1 MTPTAP
7 GNPFPGLRPFRAD
20 EAHLF
25 FGREAEVDAMIDKL
39 APQRFLAV
47 LGTSGS
53 GKSSLV
59 NCGLRPA
66 LHRGLMARA
75 GTAWRIAVM
84 RPGSEPLAALAR
96 ALAQDGV
103 LFAAAK
109 AGEPASASGLSREQ
123 IVETTLR
130 MSRLGLRDIVEQA
143 RLEAGVNVL
152 VVVDQFEEL
161 FRYRRLASVATPSA
175 PAALTAAITAAPAAA
190 ADDAAAFVNLLLQ
203 VREPSACPV
212 FVVLTM
218 RSDFLGDCTAYPGLA
233 QAINDGQYLVPR
245 LTRDERRA
253 AIAGP
258 VGVAGAT
265 ISPVLLT
272 RLVNDVGEDPDQLSI
287 LQHALNRTWARWVV
301 AAGAAGV
308 TSAEGK
314 RGPIEL
320 RHYEAIGTMAHALDR
335 HAEEAW
341 AQLRSEPERT
351 LCERLFKALTD
362 QATDPRGVRRPARL
376 ASLCAV
382 AQGTPDELRAVID
395 IFREP
400 SRSFLMPPMPEPL
413 FADTVIDISHES
425 LMRVWERLKTW
436 AADEALAAQ
445 QLRRL
450 GEAAALHAQGR
461 SGLWRDPELAFA
473 LQWQARQQP
482 DAAWAAQYQIDR
494 LIDPRADPPA
504 DPEAAFAP
512 ALRFLGDS
520 AAARAAEQATVARRR
535 VRRRW
540 GVGAVLVFLAGL
552 GAVFFVQWQRTEAL
566 LVEATAANL
575 RKAVLQSR
583 AMFDGQVETT
593 IDVALLLSAAGYRL
607 GATNE
612 TYGGLQYALDRT
624 AALTRV
630 LGLPGPVLGFSPDQR
645 TAVTVHGNTLRLWD
659 AATATPR
666 GAPLQGHS
674 AAVNSVAFS
683 PDGKTLVSA
692 SEDATLRR
700 WDAATGA
707 ALGEP
712 WRGHEAR
719 VWSVAFSPD
728 GQTVASGGEDT
739 TVRLWDAATGKM
751 TAVLPGHTSRV
762 WSLAFS
768 PDGHTLASG
777 SDDRSIRLW
786 DVATGAARGAPLQ
799 GHAGV
804 VSSVVFSPDG
814 QLLASGGG
822 DNTLRRWDVASGRP
836 LGEALRGHTS
846 RVWSV
851 AFSPDGR
858 TLASGS
864 EDQTVRLWDS
874 ATGAPRGAPLT
885 GHKSRVWR
893 VAFSAD
899 GASLLSASNDHTV
912 IRWAAG
918 PAPAAGVPLVA
929 PGDIPPTAPGDIP
942 STAPG
947 GMAAAAS
954 GAAVRSVAVSPDGK
968 TMASGGDDAN
978 VRLWDLASHSLRGAP
993 LLGHAASVS
1002 SLAFSPDGATLASGS
1017 EDGSARL
1024 WNVATGQP
1032 RGAPW
1037 RGPGGQVWAVAFS
1050 PDGKTLATASGDAE
1064 LRLWDVASG
1073 QLRGAPLHGH
1083 TQRVWSVAFSPDGK
1097 TLVSGS
1103 DDRTLR
1109 LWEVAS
1115 GRPVG
1120 AALRGHS
1127 ERIWSVAFSPDGKRV
1142 ASASEDG
1149 SVRLWDASTGAPRGE
1164 PLLGHL
1170 LAVTSVAFSPDGQ
1183 TLASGSDDTTLRLWD
1198 ARSGQPRGAP
1208 LRGHEA
1214 AVASVAFSPD
1224 SGSLVSAAEDGTL
1237 RMWDA
1242 PAVWLSRVCS
1252 RLARNLSHA
1261 EWKRFIGELDYVTQ
1275 CPGLPLAPD

>member
-1 MTPTAP
+1 MTPASP
-7 GNPFPGLRPFRAD
+7 GHPFPGLRPFRAD
-20 EAHLF
+20 EEQLF

-84 RPGSEPLAALAR
+84 RPGSDPLAALAH

-103 LFAAAK
+103 LFAAPSP
-109 AGEPASASGLSREQ
+109 GEAASASGMSREQ

-130 MSRLGLRDIVEQA
+130 MSRLGLVDIVEQA
-143 RLEAGVNVL
+143 RLEAGVNLL
-152 VVVDQFEEL
+152 VIVDQFEEL
-161 FRYRRLASVATPSA
+161 FRYRRLS
-175 PAALTAAITAAPAAA
+175 PAAAPGTRIAA

-203 VREPSACPV
+203 VREQSACPV

-253 AIAGP
+253 AVAGP

-287 LQHALNRTWARWVV
+287 LQHALNRTWARWVDD
-301 AAGAAGV
+301 AGAAD
-308 TSAEGK
+308 E

-335 HAEEAW
+335 HAEQAW
-341 AQLRSEPERT
+341 AQLRSERQRQ

-382 AQGTPDELRAVID
+382 VQGTPDELRAVID

-436 AADEALAAQ
+436 AADEALAAR

-461 SGLWRDPELAFA
+461 SGLWRDPELEFA

-482 DAAWAAQYQIDR
+482 DAAWADQYDADR
-494 LIDPRADPPA
+494 QADF
-504 DPEAAFAP
+504 EST
-512 ALRFLGDS
+512 LRFLGES
-520 AAARAAEQATVARRR
+520 TAARAAEQAAEVRRR

-540 GVGAVLVFLAGL
+540 GVGAMLVFLAGL

-645 TAVTVHGNTLRLWD
+645 TAVTVHGGTLRLWD
-659 AATATPR
+659 AATGAPR

-700 WDAATGA
+700 WDAASGA

-728 GQTVASGGEDT
+728 GKTVASGGEDT
-739 TVRLWDAATGKM
+739 TLRLWDAATGK
-751 TAVLPGHTSRV
+751 AAGVLAGHSSRV

-768 PDGHTLASG
+768 PDGRTLASG

-786 DVATGAARGAPLQ
+786 DVASGEAHGAPLP

-814 QLLASGGG
+814 KLLASGGG
-822 DNTLRRWDVASGRP
+822 DNTLRLWDVATGRP
-836 LGEALRGHTS
+836 QGDALRGHTS

-864 EDQTVRLWDS
+864 EDQTVRLWDA

-893 VAFSAD
+893 VAFSTD

-912 IRWAAG
+912 IRWDAGQAPSGGMLFAASG
-918 PAPAAGVPLVA
+918 SMEAAASG
-929 PGDIPPTAPGDIP
+929 
-942 STAPG
+942 S
-947 GMAAAAS
+947 MAAAAS
-954 GAAVRSVAVSPDGK
+954 GGALRSVAVSPDGK
-968 TMASGGDDAN
+968 TLASGGDDAS
-978 VRLWDLASHSLRGAP
+978 VHLWNLNDGSPRGAP
-993 LLGHAASVS
+993 WLGHAASVS

-1032 RGAPW
+1032 RGLPW
-1037 RGPGGQVWAVAFS
+1037 RGPGGQVWAVAFC
-1050 PDGKTLATASGDAE
+1050 PDGKTLASASSDAE
-1064 LRLWDVASG
+1064 VRLWDAASG

-1109 LWEVAS
+1109 LWDVAS

-1120 AALRGHS
+1120 AALSGHS
-1127 ERIWSVAFSPDGKRV
+1127 ERVWSVAFSPDGKRV

-1170 LAVTSVAFSPDGQ
+1170 QAVTSVAFSPDGQ

-1198 ARSGQPRGAP
+1198 ARSGQPRGAA

-1224 SGSLVSAAEDGTL
+1224 SRTLVSAAEDGTL
-1237 RMWDA
+1237 RKWDA
-1242 PAVWLSRVCS
+1242 PAGWLSRVCS
-1252 RLARNLSHA
+1252 RIARNLSHA
-1261 EWKRFIGELDYVTQ
+1261 EWKR
-1275 CPGLPLAPD
+1275 